1 MLTVIIRTSRP
12 LFHIGNL
19 SRVYVHLNRLGAPL
33 LQDVAPG
40 DTLRAGSAREE
51 EAADK
56 EASGGT
62 LATVG
67 QQRRCGGRYAARV
80 PRRAAGLAG
89 AAALGH
95 RARGERVED

>member
-1 MLTVIIRTSRP
+1 M
-12 LFHIGNL
+12 
-19 SRVYVHLNRLGAPL
+19 
-33 LQDVAPG
+33 APG